1 MLHFICDL
9 PVRPGVHGPVPEA
22 RGPVALPLP
31 LDPLARVVDPDIR
44 CMSDKQGMMTGDYQY
59 YLLYLSLEK

>member
-22 RGPVALPLP
+22 CGPVALPLP
-31 LDPLARVVDPDIR
+31 LDPLARVVTPDLQ
-44 CMSDKQGMMTGDYQY
+44 CMGPKQGMLIGD